1 MAIAEDDIQ
10 RVRAATSLSDLVSPY
25 TQLRR
30 SGRSQIGL
38 CPFHSERTGS
48 FSVNDETGRYMCFGC
63 GAKGDV
69 FNFVQQTEH
78 LDFIAAVERLAGK
91 AGIELHYTSGPDTG
105 QRKHRKD
112 RHPCADRGKDRA
124 TRELHRTQRGLDPA
138 PGRGPER
145 GDRDQDG
152 QHDAAKGTAA
162 RRRLLP
168 HD

>member
-69 FNFVQQTEH
+69 FNFV
-78 LDFIAAVERLAGK
+78 
-91 AGIELHYTSGPDTG
+91 
-105 QRKHRKD
+105 
-112 RHPCADRGKDRA
+112 
-124 TRELHRTQRGLDPA
+124 
-138 PGRGPER
+138 
-145 GDRDQDG
+145 
-152 QHDAAKGTAA
+152 
-162 RRRLLP
+162 
-168 HD
+168 